1 MGGRLEASRA
11 TGKPRRGALKQAFL
25 LFDRDLFGGRLAA
38 GGVQARW
45 SRSRRYFGSYSEA
58 PKRILVSSVT
68 SPEGALGGWLG
79 ILLHEMIHADL
90 HLSGRE
96 AAEGVGDVQADHA
109 EVFWAATR
117 RVGRR
122 LGLPDCSP
130 EEAWAWPWCLGDG
143 SDVDLG
149 WRGAE

>member
-1 MGGRLEASRA
+1 MEESSTAC
-11 TGKPRRGALKQAFL
+11 KPGRGALKKAFL

-38 GGVQARW
+38 NNIQVKW
-45 SRSRRYFGSYSEA
+45 SRSRRYFGSYSEES
-58 PKRILVSSVT
+58 KRILVSSVT
-68 SPEGALGGWLG
+68 SPEGVLGGWLG

-90 HLSGRE
+90 HTSGRE
-96 AAEGVGDVQADHA
+96 AAEGVGDVQEDHA
-109 EVFWAATR
+109 SVFWAATR

-143 SDVDLG
+143 SDLDLG

>member
-1 MGGRLEASRA
+1 MTFSQPKPERGALQKAFRAFDWRLFGGRLEAS
-11 TGKPRRGALKQAFL
+11 
-25 LFDRDLFGGRLAA
+25 
-38 GGVQARW
+38 GVHVKW
-45 SRSRRYFGSYSEA
+45 SRSRRYFGSYSEST
-58 PKRILVSSVT
+58 KRILVSSVT

-96 AAEGVGDVQADHA
+96 AAEGVERAGDVQSDHA
-109 EVFWAATR
+109 ELFWAATR

-122 LGLPDCSP
+122 LGLPDCRP

-143 SDVDLG
+143 SDLDLA
-149 WRGAE
+149 WHGAE